1 LTKTTGAPSHPSEPP
16 HLEHPLQEYKHPAGY
31 EHASKNK
38 PQYYM
43 VRNTIENSL
52 ISRTIIQPL
61 HFNYGRKKFSWG
73 LSSEMG

>member
-1 LTKTTGAPSHPSEPP
+1 LNTPV
-16 HLEHPLQEYKHPAGY
+16 QEYKHPAGY

-52 ISRTIIQPL
+52 ISRAIIQPL
-61 HFNYGRKKFSWG
+61 HFNYGRKKFSLG